1 MTTPALAPLAHKPVM
16 VAEVLKALSPRA
28 GALYIDA
35 TFGAGGYARAM
46 LDAADC
52 LVCGIDRDPGAAE
65 RAEALA
71 RQYPGRLQFVVGRFG
86 EMLKLLEARG
96 VTRADGVAFDLGV
109 SSMQLDDP
117 ARGFSFRADGPLD
130 MRMGPMDS
138 AAGPS
143 AAEIVNTLPEKTLAD
158 ILFKLGEER
167 RARAVAHAIVKARQE
182 RKITRTLELAEIVRR
197 AVAGPRGGGGK
208 SAIDPATRSF
218 QALRIYAND
227 ELGELDRG
235 LSAAEVLLNPGGRL
249 AVVSFHSLED
259 RVVKSFL
266 RSRSGAEPRASRHM
280 PIAVRNTPQPS
291 LRQLFRGALTPSA
304 GEVKANPRARSAR
317 LRAAERTLHPA
328 FMEQAA

>member
-1 MTTPALAPLAHKPVM
+1 MTAPTHAPLTHKPVM
-16 VAEVLKALSPRA
+16 VAEVLRALSPRA

-35 TFGAGGYARAM
+35 TFGGGGYARAM

-52 LVCGIDRDPGAAE
+52 LVCGIDRDPRAAK

-96 VTRADGVAFDLGV
+96 ITRADGVAFDLGV
-109 SSMQLDDP
+109 SSMQIDDP

-130 MRMGPMDS
+130 MRMGED
-138 AAGPS
+138 GPS
-143 AAEIVNTLPEKTLAD
+143 AAEIVNALPEKTIAN

-167 RARAVAHAIVKARQE
+167 RARAVARAIVKARAE
-182 RKITRTLELAEIVRR
+182 RKITRTLELAEIVRG
-197 AVAGPRGGGGK
+197 VVGGK
-208 SAIDPATRSF
+208 PGAIDPATRSF

-235 LSAAEVLLNPGGRL
+235 LSAAEILLNPGGRL

-280 PIAVRNTPQPS
+280 PIAVRNNPQPS

-304 GEVKANPRARSAR
+304 EEVSANPRARSAR
-317 LRAAERTLHPA
+317 LRAAERTIHPA
-328 FMEQAA
+328 FTEQAV